1 MKVNYARLLWLLIAL
16 VLLVYSVRGFSQG
29 IVTGSISGTV
39 QDPSSAVIVGASS
52 TATQEGTNATFKT
65 VSNSSGS
72 FQIPG
77 MPIGVYDVTIQ
88 APGFISIHMRA
99 VSVTSGAQTPLG
111 VQTLKIGN
119 SEAVTVEGATAL
131 LQPDSV
137 QVSQTFDTQ
146 KIANLPIGN
155 GFDIVALFTPG
166 ISPSGGN
173 VFTNNNG
180 AEFSTN
186 GLRDRNNNFELD
198 GQANNDT
205 NIGGPNVFFGNQDAL
220 AEVQII
226 TNDSAEYGKNSGAVV
241 NYVTKAGTNAYHG
254 TGFEF
259 YNGSWA
265 DSLAN
270 QDKSPLLGSCAPGE
284 SPSDG
289 CTLPSVPRYVD
300 NRWGGT
306 VGGPILRDKLWF
318 FGSGNFEHTRTGTAP
333 SSSAPFLTPTP
344 NGIQQLQQAFPNNPA
359 VSALAAI
366 GPASS
371 NVGNLTFGTPT
382 TVDVLGQSIE
392 FSTARRTIASPYND
406 YEGTGRVDYQLREHD
421 RIFGRYIYQ
430 NTASAGVNYFSPY
443 EAVTGGFVSVPGT
456 SNYVGIDW
464 AHTFNDHFLNQA
476 RYSYSRS
483 TTSFDGGGF
492 PSCTSAAILT
502 GCPIRVDFNDGQTLS
517 LGENQA
523 WPQGRIVR
531 SHQVQDNISWQAGKH
546 FLKLGGEYN
555 HYPESDTGLPYV
567 NGDLRFDNFGEYIDS
582 APTVTLY
589 AEGPAAYNLVFNYG
603 AVYLQDDWK
612 ASENLTLSL
621 GLRYEI
627 QSQPLNGLH
636 ALTVQRETNP
646 ATAFWDQSLPLSL
659 RTVQSLPL
667 DKHNLGPV
675 VGFSWMP
682 NLRGQGNTVVRGGFR
697 IGYDPTFN
705 NPFVNIGQSTPV
717 VNSATLQTCQNCV
730 PSNGQGSALRTVID
744 PQVPG
749 GVNPGLRSQEN
760 VDAKLFNPYTEQWT
774 IGVQQALNGHVVA
787 EIRYLGNHA
796 VGLFQLR
803 NGNPAL
809 GPLIADGFGSA
820 IPPGLTPCT
829 TPNAPGATDGY
840 VDCNRTNLATLGN
853 TGYSNYSGLQ
863 TRLSIEHWHGVT
875 AGASYTFS
883 KDMDNVTEI
892 YSTLTGGNTSAY
904 AQSPFDLSQ
913 AERGL
918 SGLDYPNL
926 ASIYV
931 IFEVP
936 VFKQQTTLTEKLLGG
951 WQVNPVWRY
960 ASGQPYTVL
969 ESLHSDYTDFSIP
982 FDTSLCD
989 PEQVSGSTTCRPIL
1003 ANAKAPL
1010 ATVGL
1015 CLNAAAGDCGLVDY
1029 YSTPQFTNNPASTPV
1044 PVSKQNVHW
1053 IVNDLTAAQHYGTPF
1068 AGAGRNLQRGD
1079 SINTVNLAL
1088 LKDFKIKERFT
1099 FETRATAYN
1108 IMNRQYRGTPGV
1120 NIDYGSFSEV
1130 GGSFANTFFNA
1141 NGNNETNSV
1150 FSGIDRRRLEVGG
1163 KIIF

>member
-1 MKVNYARLLWLLIAL
+1 MTATNLRVSGILIAS
-16 VLLVYSVRGFSQG
+16 VFLLGSMRGLAQG

-39 QDPSSAVIVGASS
+39 EDPSSAVIVGATI
-52 TATQEGTNATFKT
+52 TASQLSTNASFKT
-65 VSNSSGS
+65 VSNNAGS

-77 MPIGVYDVTIQ
+77 VPAGAYTVTIE
-88 APGFISIHMRA
+88 APGFVSINIQG
-99 VSVTSGAQTPLG
+99 VSVSSGGQTPLG

-131 LQPDSV
+131 LQPDSIL
-137 QVSQTFDTQ
+137 VSETFDTQ
-146 KIANLPIGN
+146 KVANLPIGN

-166 ISPSGGN
+166 VSPSGGN

-220 AEVQII
+220 AEVQVI

-241 NYVTKAGTNAYHG
+241 NYVTKSGTNAFHG
-254 TGFEF
+254 TGYEF

-270 QDKSPLLGSCAPGE
+270 QDKSPLLSYCAVGE

-289 CTLPSVPRYVD
+289 CFVPTVPRYVD

-306 VGGPILRDKLWF
+306 LGGPIRKDKLWF

-344 NGIQQLQQAFPNNPA
+344 NGIMELQAAFPNNPA

-366 GPASS
+366 GPASIPG
-371 NVGNLTFGTPT
+371 GNLTFGTPV
-382 TVDVLGQSIE
+382 TVNVLGQPIE
-392 FSTARRTIASPYND
+392 FATARRTIAAPFND
-406 YEGTGRVDYQLREHD
+406 YEGTGRIDYQITQRDH
-421 RIFGRYIYQ
+421 IFGRYIYQ
-430 NTASAGVNYFSPY
+430 NSESFGVNFFPPY
-443 EAVTGGFVSVPGT
+443 EAVTGGYVNVPGT
-456 SNYVGIDW
+456 SNYASVDW
-464 AHTFNDHFLNQA
+464 AHTFNEHFLNQA

-483 TTSFDGGGF
+483 TSYFEAGGF
-492 PSCTSAAILT
+492 ASCTGAAILT
-502 GCPIRVDFNDGQTLS
+502 GCPIRADFNDGSTLS
-517 LGENQA
+517 LGENPA

-531 SHQVQDNISWQAGKH
+531 SHQLQDNASWQAGKH
-546 FLKLGGEYN
+546 FLKLGGEFN
-555 HYPESDTGLPYV
+555 HYPESDTGLTFV
-567 NGDLRFDNFGEYIDS
+567 NGNLRFDNFAAFINS
-582 APTVTLY
+582 SPTVTLY

-603 AVYLQDDWK
+603 ALYLQDDWK

-682 NLRGQGNTVVRGGFR
+682 KLRGQGNTVVRGGFR
-697 IGYDPTFN
+697 IGFDPTFN
-705 NPFVNIGQSTPV
+705 NPFVNIAQSTPV
-717 VNSATLQTCQNCV
+717 VNAATLQTCQSCV
-730 PSNGQGSALRTVID
+730 PANGQGSALRAVVD
-744 PQVPG
+744 PQVPRG
-749 GVNPGLRSQEN
+749 INPGSRSQEN
-760 VDAKLFNPYTEQWT
+760 VDPKLFNPYTEQWT
-774 IGVQQALNGHVVA
+774 LGVQQSLNSHAVA
-787 EIRYLGNHA
+787 EVRYVGNHA

-809 GPLIADGFGSA
+809 GPLIAAGFA
-820 IPPGLTPCT
+820 NVIPTGLTPCN
-829 TPNAPGATDGY
+829 TPNTPGYADGY
-840 VDCNRTNLATLGN
+840 VDCNRTNL
-853 TGYSNYSGLQ
+853 
-863 TRLSIEHWHGVT
+863 
-875 AGASYTFS
+875 
-883 KDMDNVTEI
+883 
-892 YSTLTGGNTSAY
+892 LTVGNTSAY

-913 AERGL
+913 AERAV

-936 VFKQQTTLTEKLLGG
+936 AFQKQNTLAGKLLGG
-951 WQVNPVWRY
+951 WQVNPIWRY
-960 ASGQPYTVL
+960 ASGQPYTVI

-982 FDTSLCD
+982 FDTTLCD

-1003 ANAKAPL
+1003 SNARAPV
-1010 ATVGL
+1010 ASVGL
-1015 CLNAAAGDCGLVDY
+1015 CLNAAAADCGLVDY
-1029 YSTPQFTNNPASTPV
+1029 YTTPQFTNNPASTPV
-1044 PVSKQNVHW
+1044 AVSKQNVHW
-1053 IVNDLTAAQHYGTPF
+1053 IVNDLTAAKHYGTPF
-1068 AGAGRNLQRGD
+1068 AGAARNLERGD
-1079 SINTVNLAL
+1079 SINTASLAV
-1088 LKDFKIKERFT
+1088 LKDFKIGERFT
-1099 FETRATAYN
+1099 LETRAIAYN
-1108 IMNRQYRGTPGV
+1108 ILNRQYRGTPGV
-1120 NIDYGSFSEV
+1120 NVDFGSFSET
-1130 GGSFANTFFNA
+1130 GGSFANTYFNSDA
-1141 NGNNETNSV
+1141 NNETNSV
-1150 FSGIDRRRLEVGG
+1150 FSGIDRRRIEVGG